1 MSVPFDTDKYEV
13 SRKAIQLIEFI
24 KALEATKSKELKL
37 SINECLKS
45 ISINDIPKK
54 GKYIYNKLNISNL
67 DELEEEIIDDEAC
80 KIILEVF
87 KVNRTPCP
95 APPPE
100 LKSYLEDSW
109 TSSST
114 EILANKLVSLIVE
127 AGGNVDVNQVNKW
140 IELRNRW
147 IEEDAYFSKVDSLF
161 LKLQQINNAIQ
172 SDPDK
177 IEFIL
182 GNAVINNLNKSIYY
196 PLIYTKVRIRYI
208 PEKTRFNYI
217 VLVIVLNFLKS
228 YPIVN
233 MMICYV

>member
-1 MSVPFDTDKYEV
+1 M
-13 SRKAIQLIEFI
+13 
-24 KALEATKSKELKL
+24 
-37 SINECLKS
+37 
-45 ISINDIPKK
+45 
-54 GKYIYNKLNISNL
+54 
-67 DELEEEIIDDEAC
+67 
-80 KIILEVF
+80 
-87 KVNRTPCP
+87 
-95 APPPE
+95 
-100 LKSYLEDSW
+100 KSYLEESW

-208 PEKTRFNYI
+208 PEKNSI
-217 VLVIVLNFLKS
+217 QL
-228 YPIVN
+228 
-233 MMICYV
+233 